1 MPAANSVQV
10 LYIRHGESEAN
21 LARQFSFKSCD
32 PPLTEQGRAQADA
45 LTTALR
51 HLGQPFHH
59 EIVCSPQLPA
69 EQTATVLATGLGLA
83 VVRDERLRD
92 IDVGIL
98 DGRSDQ
104 RAWDAYT
111 EIQRRWSAGE
121 ASRRFPEGENFRSL
135 LQRLRAAL
143 LDAAA
148 APGRT
153 PGYGYGDPPPVVL
166 VVGHAAGFRCVLSQ
180 LINNVADAYPHE
192 DMPFASVSA
201 LSARPVL
208 RPSGIRLEHW
218 GLVSGEL
225 SQLEPQDPFGL

>member
-1 MPAANSVQV
+1 MPAANSVQI
-10 LYIRHGESEAN
+10 LYIRHGESEADV
-21 LARQFSFKSCD
+21 ARQFSFKSCD
-32 PPLTEQGRAQADA
+32 PPLTEQGRTQAEA
-45 LTTALR
+45 LTSALR
-51 HLGQPFHH
+51 QLGQAFHP
-59 EIVCSPQLPA
+59 EIVCSPQLRA
-69 EQTATVLATGLGLA
+69 EQTATVLAAGLELR

-135 LQRLRAAL
+135 LQRLRSAL
-143 LDAAA
+143 LDAGA
-148 APGRT
+148 APGQA
-153 PGYGYGDPPPVVL
+153 PGYGYGDIPPAIL
-166 VVGHAAGFRCVLSQ
+166 VVGHAGGFRCVLSQ
-180 LINNVADAYPHE
+180 LIKNVADAYPFE

-201 LSARPVL
+201 LSAQPVV

-218 GLVSGEL
+218 GLPPGAL
-225 SQLEPQDPFGL
+225 SQLEPQDPFGF